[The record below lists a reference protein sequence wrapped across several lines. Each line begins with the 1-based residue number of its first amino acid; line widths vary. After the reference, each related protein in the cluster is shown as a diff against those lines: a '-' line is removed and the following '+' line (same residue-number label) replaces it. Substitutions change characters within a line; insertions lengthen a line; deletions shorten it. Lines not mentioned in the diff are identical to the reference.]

1 MMIPLITFA
10 QEGIKQ
16 AVVDKAT
23 EIVKEVKTEDVKEA
37 VTKVKEVIKAK
48 SEEAKSEEAKSEDVK
63 EEVKEEAKEEAKP
76 EPTIVGGADINDLIK
91 AVGGVKGGG
100 TLAII
105 MLVVQLIMWLL
116 KGFFANVAG
125 KWKLIAV
132 LGLTLVAGIIAMM
145 MQGVTLG
152 ASLLHSSTIASA
164 QVLLNQAY
172 KQFLGS
178 KKETKA

>member
-37 VTKVKEVIKAK
+37 VTKVKEVIK
-48 SEEAKSEEAKSEDVK
+48 AKSEEAKSEDVK